1 MVVQL
6 GEPHRHGQV
15 RAWHDCQWCDIISGP
30 DADGVFV
37 LERLDRTRFY
47 AHFTAQLSQSGGALR

>member
-1 MVVQL
+1 MIVQL
-6 GEPHRHGQV
+6 TEPYRHGQI
-15 RAWHDCQWCDIISGP
+15 RQWHDGQWCDVVFGP

-47 AHFTAQLSQSGGALR
+47 ARFAGCLSQSAVSL